1 MKGEQSPTLP
11 GAIAALEHITG
22 PSRGRVTW
30 LEGSPIDLI
39 LGPDRFV
46 RIARLEPGQSVP
58 GLIAHI
64 HRSADGFEIEAVEGR
79 PVWVNGRR
87 LSRQRLANRDMIE
100 FGESGPLS
108 RFCLYRENMPIRRN
122 LGEILGDAATYLR
135 VSRQPILVRI
145 VNVASQV
152 LRRLAQ
158 ESTVLFRIG
167 VIVAIVFLAVLAF
180 QQYRMNLLLQRQIE
194 SSAGRIEDFSR
205 AVAKARDEALTASD
219 LAALRQELAQR
230 DVMTEERLLQL
241 ERHTGASAR
250 VIAQS
255 APSIVFLQGAYAF
268 RERSS
273 GRFLRHVIDDDGR
286 PLISPLG
293 QPMLTLDGDGPVASR
308 QFTGTAFAVGTGNL
322 LVTNRHVARPWENDA
337 NVVGM
342 AELDFEPVMQKFI
355 FYRPGQAEAIE
366 VELLQVSEEV
376 DLALLRHRG
385 EPGALTGLS
394 LAKTEV
400 ASGMAVI
407 VMGYPTGLRS
417 LLAQTGEAFIEKLQK
432 EETTGFWAVAARLA
446 EVGRI
451 APLASRG
458 IVSQV
463 GPETIAYDAETT
475 YGGSGGPV
483 LALNGDVIAV
493 NTAILPQFGGS
504 NLGVPVSRVRSL
516 LEQADTKQT
525 E

>member
-1 MKGEQSPTLP
+1 MKGEHSATLT
-11 GAIAALEHITG
+11 GTIAALEHITG

-46 RIARLEPGQSVP
+46 RIARLEPGKSVP

-64 HRSADGFEIEAVEGR
+64 RRSADGFEIEAVEGR
-79 PVWVNGRR
+79 PVWVNGH
-87 LSRQRLANRDMIE
+87 RLARHTLTHRDMIE
-100 FGESGPLS
+100 FGEGGPLS
-108 RFCLYRENMPIRRN
+108 RFCLYREDMPMRRN
-122 LGEILGDAATYLR
+122 LGEILTDAATYLR
-135 VSRQPILVRI
+135 VSRQPILIRI
-145 VNVASQV
+145 AKMTGQV
-152 LRRLAQ
+152 LRRLTR
-158 ESTVLFRIG
+158 ESTILFKIG
-167 VIVAIVFLAVLAF
+167 VVAAIVFLAALTF
-180 QQYRMNLLLQRQIE
+180 QQYRMNQLLQQQVE
-194 SSAGRIEDFSR
+194 SSASRIEDFSR
-205 AVAKARDEALTASD
+205 AVAKARDEALTAND
-219 LAALRQELAQR
+219 LAALRHELAQR
-230 DVMTEERLLQL
+230 NVLTEERLQEL

-268 RERSS
+268 REQST

-293 QPMLTLDGDGPVASR
+293 QPLLTLDGNGPVAER
-308 QFTGTAFAVGTGNL
+308 QFTGTAFAVGSGDL

-337 NVVGM
+337 NIVGM
-342 AELDFEPVMQKFI
+342 AEQDLEPAMRKFI
-355 FYRPGQAEAIE
+355 FYRPGRPQAVE
-366 VELLQVSEEV
+366 VELLRVSDDV
-376 DLALLRHRG
+376 DLALLRHG
-385 EPGALTGLS
+385 DEPGALTGLN
-394 LAKTEV
+394 LAAAEV

-417 LLAQTGEAFIEKLQK
+417 MLAQAGESFVEKLQQ
-432 EETTGFWAVAARLA
+432 EETTGFWAIAARLA

-458 IVSQV
+458 IVSQF

-475 YGGSGGPV
+475 HGGSGGPV
-483 LALNGDVIAV
+483 LDLNGDVIAV

-504 NLGVPVSRVRSL
+504 NLGVPVARVRSL
-516 LEQADTKQT
+516 LEQAAMIQT